1 MIAAAG
7 HRGADIGAGLD
18 IFNSSISQVIEANE
32 NEIEALENRYQEFLS
47 LVGPF
52 QIAGIR

>member
-1 MIAAAG
+1 
-7 HRGADIGAGLD
+7 
-18 IFNSSISQVIEANE
+18 VIEANE